1 MCISVGGITLKDK
14 AARTHN
20 AGGIYVSPRGTVEVP
35 AKRSCPAFPRR
46 VAVAAVCELSLWG
59 MMRDNQQARRGR
71 WPAGLILFA

>member
-1 MCISVGGITLKDK
+1 MCISVGRIALKDG

-20 AGGIYVSPRGTVEVP
+20 AGGIHVSPRGPVEFP
-35 AKRSCPAFPRR
+35 AKRSCPALPRGL
-46 VAVAAVCELSLWG
+46 AVAAVCELSLWG